1 MKQFIKE
8 NSLGIT
14 SIAIAIFAFILTLY
28 QAYSTNYHNRIS
40 SLPLV
45 QAGFDITNDGKITLY
60 FENAGNGPAIITG
73 FESFGMKAVSVKQSI
88 IDILNKEEISDN
100 DVYLLTTAFSE
111 RMIIKEG
118 DKLNIAVLYFKNIPT
133 TDIKAQKIINYMGS
147 IPITICYISL
157 YQDELYATS
166 SQEYVLDDSCA
177 YEGAVKILGSWIK
190 FRMPFSSKVDQSK
203 LFAM

>member
-1 MKQFIKE
+1 MKKFLKD
-8 NSLGIT
+8 NSLNLA
-14 SIAIAIFAFILTLY
+14 SIVIATCAVFLTLY

-40 SLPLV
+40 LIPLV

-73 FESFGMKAVSVKQSI
+73 FESFGMKAVSVQQSI
-88 IDILNKEEISDN
+88 IDFLRKEKISDN

-118 DKLNIAVLYFKNIPT
+118 DKLNIAELYFKNNQT
-133 TDIKAQKIINYMGS
+133 TDIKAKKTIDYIGS

-166 SQEYVLDDSCA
+166 SQEYVLDDSCV
-177 YEGAVKILGSWIK
+177 YDGAVNILGSWIK
-190 FRMPFSSKVDQSK
+190 FRMPFSSKVDQSE

>member
-40 SLPLV
+40 LLPLV

-73 FESFGMKAVSVKQSI
+73 FESFGKKAVSVRQSI
-88 IDILNKEEISDN
+88 IDFLKKEKVSDS
-100 DVYLLTTAFSE
+100 DVYLLTTTISE
-111 RMIIKEG
+111 RIIIKEG
-118 DKLNIAVLYFKNIPT
+118 DRLNIAELHFKNGQT
-133 TDIKAQKIINYMGS
+133 KDTNAQNIINYIGGM
-147 IPITICYISL
+147 PITICYISL

-177 YEGAVKILGSWIK
+177 YEGAVNILGSWIK
-190 FRMPFSSKVDQSK
+190 FRMPFSSKVDQSE